1 MDSQELDY
9 NPLLSRF
16 FLTPEQKKDKERGR
30 LIVKSFY
37 VQQTN
42 NSTSLNF
49 FKMRNA
55 RQRELLL
62 WAKGSQPMQEFLDY
76 MSVSD
81 ADKAWTNID
90 MTQTRMAAQFVGT
103 LQESMAKNSTYICV
117 NAIDDGSL
125 NEKEQRMF
133 DALFRMH
140 ELETIKSV
148 QEQFQVEVEPP
159 NSFVPDDEMSAKV
172 YFELEDRL
180 PKEIRFEKIIE
191 QVQNEIHFEK
201 VINRKGLY
209 DMIVLNMEG
218 TRIEKIA
225 NGKYLPRKCVPTN
238 LVYNFFINDT
248 GEYEISQIGEFISLK
263 VKDFRSR
270 FGKSETIPNGLTEK
284 EIFDLAKL
292 STSQSVGVGAFNYTW
307 NDNWNFNYNGSMN
320 NYNRPYDDCSIV
332 VLDCEINLGED
343 MYYVDKKDAFGKSN
357 LIAKQNIPYQQTRKD
372 GTVIQQEK
380 PDDVEIIKKSK
391 QAWMRGV
398 YAPYGD
404 KMLFWGK
411 PDLIITPYTNVYK
424 PLSSFSVNLP
434 NNDGEYVPSLFE
446 RILEPLREYQLTKL
460 KRKQLIAQVRPA
472 GIRIDV
478 ESARNIDLGSG
489 DTISWKEVLRIFNQT
504 GTEVWSSRGVDPLSP
519 QAPAITNTA
528 ADDAVQKIIGL
539 TGILESIAAEIRQ
552 LIGVPIYR
560 DGSDVG
566 DRTAAKLAEG
576 QNQSSYN
583 VTDFILNGHNQ
594 LWEETFYKICL
605 LHWNDIVKSEPES
618 KSDMLDTRF
627 DVGIKFKS
635 TEYQKQLLEADIQRY
650 SQVTYSDGTPAL
662 SPKDAMMLREID
674 NYKLACWYLAS
685 TVQKNQKEAEE
696 RSARL
701 QQQNGDIQMQ
711 SLEKKAELDKQA
723 QNDKVAA
730 EKDLYLFKASQ
741 DKQLKLLEVF
751 GQYAAKDET
760 GNAMKMFIPALQQLV
775 PNIQMPLIQENKQIE
790 RGIQQQDMAQEEAEQ
805 QQMIQQEGGQPMQ
818 DEQAVDNPQEK
829 MQEQEQAI
837 Q

>member
-1 MDSQELDY
+1 MDSQELSY
-9 NPLLSRF
+9 NPLLARF
-16 FLTPEQKKDKERGR
+16 FLTPDQKKDKEKGK
-30 LIVKSFY
+30 LIVKAFY

-62 WAKGSQPMQEFLDY
+62 WSKGSQPMQEFLDF

-81 ADKAWTNID
+81 ANKSFVNID
-90 MTQTRMAAQFVGT
+90 MTQSRIAAQFVGT
-103 LQESMAKNSTYICV
+103 LQESMAKNSTYVCV
-117 NAIDDGSL
+117 NAIDHVSV

-140 ELETIKSV
+140 EIETIKKV
-148 QEQFQVEVEPP
+148 QEEFQIELEHPTAY
-159 NSFVPDDEMSAKV
+159 VPDDEISAKV

-191 QVQNEIHFEK
+191 QVQNEIQFDK

-209 DMIVLNMEG
+209 DMIVLNVEA
-218 TRIEKIA
+218 TRIEKIS

-248 GEYEISQIGEFISLK
+248 GECEITQIGEFISLK
-263 VKDFRSR
+263 VKDFRAK
-270 FGKSETIPNGLTEK
+270 FGKSEKNPDGLTEK

-292 STSQSVGVGAFNYTW
+292 STSQSVGVGAFTFTW

-320 NYNRPYDDCSIV
+320 NYSRPYDDCSIV
-332 VLDCEINLGED
+332 ILDCEINCGED

-357 LIAKQNIPYQQTRKD
+357 LIAKQNIPYQQVKKD
-372 GTVIQQEK
+372 GTIIQQQK
-380 PDDVEIIKKSK
+380 PDDVEIIKKRK
-391 QAWMRGV
+391 QTWMRGV

-404 KMLFWGK
+404 KMLYWGK
-411 PDLIITPYTNVYK
+411 PDLIITPYTDVYK
-424 PLSSFSVNLP
+424 PLSSFTINIP

-446 RILEPLREYQLTKL
+446 RILEPLREYQITKL
-460 KRKQLIAQVRPA
+460 KRKQLIAQVRPS

-489 DTISWKEVLRIFNQT
+489 DSISWKEVLRIFNQT
-504 GTEVWSSRGVDPLSP
+504 GTEVWSSKGLDPLTP
-519 QAPAITNTA
+519 AAPAITNTA
-528 ADDAVQKIIGL
+528 VDDSIQKIIGL
-539 TGILESIAAEIRQ
+539 TSILESIAGEIRQ
-552 LIGVPIYR
+552 LIGVPVYR

-566 DRTAAKLAEG
+566 DRTAARLAEG

-583 VTDFILNGHNQ
+583 VTDYILNGHNQ

-605 LHWNDIVKSEPES
+605 LHWNDIVKNEPET
-618 KSDMLDTRF
+618 KADMLNTRF

-650 SQVTYSDGTPAL
+650 SQVIDGNGNPLL

-674 NYKLACWYLAS
+674 NYKLATWYLAT
-685 TVQKNQKEAEE
+685 TVEKNKKEAEE
-696 RSARL
+696 KSARL
-701 QQQNGDIQMQ
+701 QQQNGQIQQQ
-711 SLEKKAELDKQA
+711 SLAAKAQFDKEAQAEKLQ
-723 QNDKVAA
+723 A
-730 EKDLYLFKASQ
+730 EKDLALFKSSQ
-741 DKQLKLLEVF
+741 EKQVELLRGFMQV
-751 GQYAAKDET
+751 AAKDET
-760 GNAMKMFIPALQQLV
+760 GNMIKYFLPALQQLV
-775 PNIQMPLIQENKQIE
+775 PNIQMPLMQENKQIE
-790 RGIQQQDMAQEEAEQ
+790 QGIQQQEM
-805 QQMIQQEGGQPMQ
+805 QQEQGGEPMQ
-818 DEQAVDNPQEK
+818 DEPEMVDNPQEGMMEEQQV
-829 MQEQEQAI
+829 MQ
-837 Q
+837 